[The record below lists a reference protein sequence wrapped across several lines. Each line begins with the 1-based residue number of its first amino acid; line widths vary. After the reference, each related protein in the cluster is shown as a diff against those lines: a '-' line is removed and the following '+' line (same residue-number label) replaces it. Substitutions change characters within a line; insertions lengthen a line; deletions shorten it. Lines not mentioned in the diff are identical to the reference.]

1 MKTVLLFRHGKS
13 DWDAD
18 YGADHDRPLA
28 KRGKVAARLMGTY
41 LASLR
46 QVPERVYT
54 SSAVR
59 ASDSIRRAARAGD
72 WTCPV
77 ETSDELYRA
86 APEQVL
92 DLIRRCEDA
101 VGRILLAGH
110 EPTWSLLAG
119 GLIGEAN
126 LKFPTAAMARID
138 LAVESWREAEFGKGI
153 LVWLVTPKLLAA
165 IGWPNGLR

>member
-1 MKTVLLFRHGKS
+1 MKTLFLFRHGKS
-13 DWDAD
+13 NWDAD
-18 YGADHDRPLA
+18 YQEDHDRPLA
-28 KRGKVAARLMGTY
+28 KRGKTAAAVMGVYLARLQ
-41 LASLR
+41 
-46 QVPERVYT
+46 QVPDLVFT

-59 ASDSIRRAARAGD
+59 ARDSIRRAAKAGG

-77 ETSDELYRA
+77 EITERLYRA

-92 DLIRRCEDA
+92 DMIREGEDA
-101 VGRILLAGH
+101 ADSILLAGH

-138 LAVESWREAEFGKGI
+138 LAVENWSEVEFGKGI

-165 IGWPNGLR
+165 LGWPDGVN